1 MIVTTARKQAEKLK
15 QTAIHHAQL
24 FQVPFIE
31 RGDRSLDTLFRE
43 YQVDVLIVAKNKLA
57 LYGLNEETPFFY
69 HPNSS
74 LLRYKQWKKTKYDP
88 FIETAQLS
96 EGDIV
101 IDASLGM
108 GADAVMAQ
116 LAVGKSGKVIGLEA
130 DHRIAT
136 IVAQGLQSWSDADAL
151 FIDAMRRIHVKQCN
165 SLHFL
170 KNAADNSADIV
181 YFDPMFETKIDSPGL
196 SGMRKFASYQPLS
209 LEMVQ
214 EAKRVARRA
223 VVLKDH
229 YQSQQFKRFEFVVK
243 RRQHAAFQYGL
254 IVLDVSKK
262 RGVDSIE

>member
-15 QTAIHHAQL
+15 GVAMHCAQQL
-24 FQVPFIE
+24 QVPFIE
-31 RGDRSLDTLFRE
+31 REDRSLETLFRE
-43 YQVDVLIVAKNKLA
+43 YKMDVLIVAKNKLA

-74 LLRYKQWKKTKYDP
+74 LLRYKQWKQTRHDP
-88 FIETAQLS
+88 LIETAQLS
-96 EGDIV
+96 EGDVV

-130 DHRIAT
+130 DHRIAV
-136 IVAQGLQSWSDADAL
+136 IVAHGLQSWTDADAF
-151 FIDAMRRIHVKQCN
+151 FINAMRRVQVKQCD

-170 KNAADNSADIV
+170 KKAADNSADIV

-196 SGMRKFASYQPLS
+196 AGMRKFACYQPLS

-223 VVLKDH
+223 VV
-229 YQSQQFKRFEFVVK
+229 FKRP
-243 RRQHAAFQYGL
+243 L
-254 IVLDVSKK
+254 SK
-262 RGVDSIE
+262 SAI